1 MGLQIDLPT
10 SGLLGINS
18 AFGGVITGNT
28 TAVQGGVYIVEG
40 SNSLTLTLPTTMEMG
55 GTALVKNTGTGTIT
69 VTSAADI
76 ENSSSNVTMNTQ
88 NQFIRFVYISAAY
101 GYLKA

>member
-18 AFGGVITGNT
+18 ASGGVITGNT

-69 VTSAADI
+69 SAADI

-88 NQFIRFVYISAAY
+88 NQFIRFVYISATY